1 MGEVTIPKM
10 LARTIFRVIVLVALT
25 LQVFASVAEA
35 ANCMIGHSDPAE
47 GCPSFSC
54 DETAVSS
61 ASCSPGGDAESSYP
75 AHDPGKRHCSVCPIC
90 LAPFVEASPV
100 SVSPDDLVRRFAPA
114 EFATLYEAPSFA
126 LLRPPIA

>member
-35 ANCMIGHSDPAE
+35 VICKPCPAKATAV
-47 GCPSFSC
+47 CPSSS
-54 DETAVSS
+54 DTATTSIAYS
-61 ASCSPGGDAESSYP
+61 EGRTESSLP
-75 AHDPGKRHCSVCPIC
+75 ASHGPGDDHGSLCPFC
-90 LAPFVEASPV
+90 LAPFIEASPV
-100 SVSPDDLVRRFAPA
+100 SVSPDDRIQRFAPA
-114 EFATLYEAPSFA
+114 EHTTLYEAPSFS